1 MPTFTGLVKVI
12 ISGFFEIIL
21 NGSFGWN
28 IQLKLVIIIVHFILR
43 PHSYV
48 VRFGP
53 HSDHPNKPKYRNTP
67 T

>member
-28 IQLKLVIIIVHFILR
+28 IHNLHQLKFGYTDNKIVEVNLIIGLEMMLQ
-43 PHSYV
+43 
-48 VRFGP
+48 
-53 HSDHPNKPKYRNTP
+53 T
-67 T
+67 